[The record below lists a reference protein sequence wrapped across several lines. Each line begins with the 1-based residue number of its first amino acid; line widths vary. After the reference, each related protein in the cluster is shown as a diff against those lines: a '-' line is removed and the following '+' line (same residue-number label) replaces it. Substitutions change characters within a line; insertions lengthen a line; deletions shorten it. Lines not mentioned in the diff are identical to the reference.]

1 MKMEALPLD
10 HKRVTLFAGHYGSGK
25 TNIALNY
32 ARWLRR
38 QDLPVTIADL
48 DIVNPYFRTKDSE
61 AALAEE
67 GIGLIVSEF
76 ANSNVDLPAMPKEAY
91 GLVSDPTVNAV
102 LDIGGDDRGALAL
115 GRYTPTIK
123 AEGNYEMLFVVN
135 RSRPLTRTVAD
146 TLEVMGE
153 IEEACQ
159 LPFTAIVNNTNLGL
173 QTTAQDV
180 LASLDYA
187 RALSETTGLPIKMT
201 CAAARLCPELTGK
214 VPNLFPLSIQK
225 LYYMINSEVSNGE
238 TDL

>member
-1 MKMEALPLD
+1 MNY
-10 HKRVTLFAGHYGSGK
+10 KRVTLFAGHYGSGK

-38 QDLPVTIADL
+38 QKLPVTIADL

-91 GLVSDPTVNAV
+91 GLVNDPSVYAV

-115 GRYTPTIK
+115 GRYTPAIK
-123 AEGNYEMLFVVN
+123 EEENYEMLFVVN

-153 IEEACQ
+153 IEEASG

-173 QTTAQDV
+173 QTTAADV
-180 LASLDYA
+180 LASLPYA
-187 RALSETTGLPIKMT
+187 QELSQTTGLPIKMT
-201 CAAARLCPELTGK
+201 CAAEQLCPELSGI
-214 VPNLFPLSIQK
+214 VPDLFPLSIQK
-225 LYYMINSEVSNGE
+225 LYYMINSEV
-238 TDL
+238 

>member
-1 MKMEALPLD
+1 MNF
-10 HKRVTLFAGHYGSGK
+10 KRITLLAGHYGSGK
-25 TNIALNY
+25 TNIAVNL
-32 ARWLRR
+32 AMQLRKTEPR
-38 QDLPVTIADL
+38 VAVADL
-48 DIVNPYFRTKDSE
+48 DIVNPYFRTKDSQKE
-61 AALAEE
+61 LEQA
-67 GIGLIVSEF
+67 GIRFICSEY
-76 ANSNVDLPAMPKEAY
+76 ANSNVDIPALPQTLYAVTDDRN
-91 GLVSDPTVNAV
+91 LHCV

-173 QTTAQDV
+173 QTTARDV

-187 RALSETTGLPIKMT
+187 QALSEATGLPIKMT
-201 CAAARLCPELTGK
+201 CAAAHLCPELTGK

>member
-1 MKMEALPLD
+1 MPLD
-10 HKRVTLFAGHYGSGK
+10 YKRLTLFAGHYGSGK

-32 ARWLRR
+32 ARYLRR
-38 QDLPVTIADL
+38 KGLAVTVADL

-76 ANSNVDLPAMPKEAY
+76 ANSNVDLPAMPKETY
-91 GLVSDPTVNAV
+91 GLVNNPATYGV

-115 GRYTPTIK
+115 GRYTPAIK
-123 AEGNYEMLFVVN
+123 AEGSYEMLFVVN

-153 IEEACQ
+153 IQEACD

-173 QTTAQDV
+173 QTKAEDV
-180 LASLDYA
+180 LASMDYA
-187 RALSETTGLPIKMT
+187 QELSRVTGLPLKMT
-201 CAAARLCPELTGK
+201 CAAEHLCRSLEGK
-214 VPNLFPLSIQK
+214 IPNLFPLSLQK
-225 LYYMINSEVSNGE
+225 LYYMINSEVF
-238 TDL
+238 

>member
-1 MKMEALPLD
+1 MD
-10 HKRVTLFAGHYGSGK
+10 HKRITLFAGHYGSGK

-48 DIVNPYFRTKDSE
+48 DIVNTYFRTKDSE

-173 QTTAQDV
+173 QTQAEDV
-180 LASLDYA
+180 LSSADYA
-187 RALSETTGLPIKMT
+187 DALSRATGLPVKMT
-201 CAAARLCPELTGK
+201 CAAEHLGSVLDGR
-214 VPNLFPLSIQK
+214 VDNLFPLSIQK
-225 LYYMINSEVSNGE
+225 LYYMIQSEVQYGQ
-238 TDL
+238 TDI